1 MATVIVFVVL
11 VAAVVVFATEVVDMG
26 VFSLAIMAVLVAT
39 QVVSPQQAMA
49 GFVSSAV
56 VMIAGVMLLSGAL
69 LHNGGLELLTRRL
82 MRLPLV
88 SERTVAAVLIGVVN
102 AVSTLINNVA
112 ATALFV
118 PVAESAA
125 QRFGVN
131 RSKWLMPVAFA
142 SMTGGMCTLI
152 GTSTNVAVSGAL
164 PHYNLAPLSMFEL
177 APIGVLVAALAMIYL
192 LFVAPRLLPLPAV
205 DPEPAEAYKIREFLF
220 EVAVRPEGP
229 VAART
234 LAEADLERRYG
245 LVVVAIFRPDER
257 IDAPGGDERLRAG
270 DVLLVESTLDRV
282 RALVAGT
289 GLELHTKS
297 MAPLPPLVSREV
309 QFVEATISPNSP
321 LVGETLQQANFR
333 QNSGLTVLAI
343 HRREER
349 LVDKVGKIPLRAG
362 DVLLI
367 FGRGERIRRLGDES
381 PSLVLDENNVR
392 PRFNRKRAV
401 TSAIV
406 FGGSI
411 AAGTTGWLAPQTA
424 FISGGGLLL
433 ALRCLPIGKLA
444 EYVNLRF
451 LLMIAAMSTIGTA
464 METTGAAGLAADAVR
479 ALVGHSSPLVLMG
492 AFFICTVLLTQ
503 PLNNAAAALV
513 MLPVVLHAAIDLEV
527 NPRTYAVA
535 VAVAASCSFISPFEP
550 ACLLVYSRGSYR
562 FFDFVRVGA
571 PLTLVVF
578 VLCLFLIPV
587 FWPL

>member
-1 MATVIVFVVL
+1 VGAAIVFVVL

-39 QVVSPQQAMA
+39 QAISPQQALA

-69 LHNGGLELLTRRL
+69 LHNGSLELLTRRL
-82 MRLPLV
+82 MRMPLV
-88 SERTVAAVLIGVVN
+88 SQSTVGALLIGVVN
-102 AVSTLINNVA
+102 VVSSLINNVA

-164 PHYNLAPLSMFEL
+164 PQYDLAPLTMFEL
-177 APIGVLVAALAMIYL
+177 APVGVLVAAVAMVYL

-205 DPEPAEAYKIREFLF
+205 EREPVDAYNIREFLF
-220 EVAVRPEGP
+220 EVAVLAEGP
-229 VAART
+229 VAGKT
-234 LAEADLERRYG
+234 LAEGDLERRYG
-245 LVVVAIFRPDER
+245 LVVVAISRPEER
-257 IDAPGGDERLRAG
+257 IDAPGGDQRLQAG
-270 DVLLVESTLDRV
+270 DVLLVESTLDYV
-282 RALVAGT
+282 RSLPKSS

-297 MAPLPPLVSREV
+297 LEPLPPLVSRGV
-309 QFVEATISPNSP
+309 HFVEATISPNSP

-333 QNSGLTVLAI
+333 QVSGLTVLAI

-367 FGRGERIRRLGDES
+367 FGRDERIRRLGDES
-381 PSLVLDENNVR
+381 PSLVLDESAVR
-392 PRFNRKRAV
+392 PRFNKKCAL
-401 TSAIV
+401 TSAVV

-411 AAGTTGWLAPQTA
+411 AAGTTGWLAPPTA
-424 FISGGGLLL
+424 FITGGGLLL
-433 ALRCLPIGKLA
+433 ALRCLPLGKIA

-451 LLMIAAMSTIGTA
+451 LLMIAAMSSIGTG
-464 METTGAAGLAADAVR
+464 MEVTGGAGLAADAVR
-479 ALVGHSSPLVLMG
+479 TLVGHSSPLVLMG

-513 MLPVVLHAAIDLEV
+513 MLPVVLHAATDLGV

-535 VAVAASCSFISPFEP
+535 ITIAASCSFISPFEP

-571 PLTLVVF
+571 PLTVAVF
-578 VLCLFLIPV
+578 VMCLFLIPIL
-587 FWPL
+587 WPL